1 MGTKCAIVAL
11 ALLVFASDVHCQSQS
26 CGLKV
31 TPAGAVRVRPGHDV
45 TLVCDASCLGPL
57 SRDQLKWLDPRGD
70 RIPTQAAGVRLF
82 AVTYNRW
89 MLSRVVLLNPQLGDS
104 GVYTCELRH
113 GGQHLQYAAV
123 VQVEDDTEVE
133 VGPRR
138 GDIYIEPDPD
148 FTNTRPVRSVPSD
161 LDPHLQ
167 GDAENDD
174 SFPNYPGEVSDPRD
188 SPDDHEPGD
197 DADRHA
203 DADYETELYD
213 NANSEPRVK
222 NSLMD
227 IDPEVMI
234 TSNGR
239 NMAGMKQL
247 SITKELSGNARLN
260 DVKTQARIRR
270 NVVDKGGSSTN
281 DALLVSNDYE
291 TTTQVS
297 TQFDYETNT
306 NQSPDH
312 QDTDNSFNTALQ
324 FEDMPNSTQLS
335 TTSGLTPRDINDSVT
350 TTVTGGN
357 TSIWA
362 SNFPGASS
370 TIESTSDEAK
380 LTTTAGTPPPVTQMP
395 AATTS
400 TTTPAATTVKPP
412 AQDKTTTKSTA
423 KTTPG
428 GVAQTKT
435 SKTNAGTDP
444 DFGRYGVLAFAL
456 ALSAAFLL
464 LVALLLV
471 LLCPRFY
478 GGKRRKHT
486 INTPEVEGGGRHGG
500 ARPGSRGDGDGVFPM
515 GEVPHKK
522 LTPMTSTTGLNGEY
536 HTAIDLDSDDPNKV
550 KAKEGQV
557 QEEAKKD
564 AAEGENK
571 EEEAKPQESFV
582 STFLIGRLSSSKQTE
597 GEKLGDRS
605 AVEGDED
612 VFKSPPAGA
621 DKPVTESEAKEEKE
635 KKTEGSSSSGSSS
648 SSSDSDAEETGKK
661 DSSDDGNDARP
672 ASTGSG
678 AGLMPNIRI
687 EFKETNMDEE
697 L

>member
-1 MGTKCAIVAL
+1 MGKKCAIVAL
-11 ALLVFASDVHCQSQS
+11 ALLVFAADVHCQSQS
-26 CGLKV
+26 CGLKM

-57 SRDQLKWLDPRGD
+57 SRGQLQWRDPRGD
-70 RIPTQAAGVRLF
+70 RIPAQAAGVRLF

-89 MLSRVVLLNPQLGDS
+89 MLSRVALLNPQLGDS

-123 VQVEDDTEVE
+123 VQVEDDTEGD

-174 SFPNYPGEVSDPRD
+174 SFPDYPGEVSNPRD
-188 SPDDHEPGD
+188 SPDDHEPVD

-203 DADYETELYD
+203 DADYETERHD
-213 NANSEPRVK
+213 NANNEPGVMD
-222 NSLMD
+222 SLKD
-227 IDPEVMI
+227 IDPEVMF
-234 TSNGR
+234 SANGR
-239 NMAGMKQL
+239 NIAGMKQL
-247 SITKELSGNARLN
+247 PITKELSGNARLD

-270 NVVDKGGSSTN
+270 NVANEGGSSDN
-281 DALLVSNDYE
+281 DTSPLVYDNES
-291 TTTQVS
+291 TTQAF
-297 TQFDYETNT
+297 TKFDYETST
-306 NQSPDH
+306 NQPDS
-312 QDTDNSFNTALQ
+312 QDNDSNVNTVLQ
-324 FEDMPNSTQLS
+324 DGEMLNSTQLPD
-335 TTSGLTPRDINDSVT
+335 TPGLTSKDMNGSVT
-350 TTVTGGN
+350 STVTGEI
-357 TSIWA
+357 TSNLA
-362 SNFPGASS
+362 SNVTGASS
-370 TIESTSDEAK
+370 TIALTPDEAK
-380 LTTTAGTPPPVTQMP
+380 FTTTPVTPPPVTQTK
-395 AATTS
+395 AAA
-400 TTTPAATTVKPP
+400 TTPAAKTTVKSNAP
-412 AQDKTTTKSTA
+412 DKAITNPTIKRTTTE
-423 KTTPG
+423 PH
-428 GVAQTKT
+428 TKT
-435 SKTNAGTDP
+435 QAKSSKTNASTDP

-471 LLCPRFY
+471 LLCPRFFS
-478 GGKRRKHT
+478 GKRQKHT
-486 INTPEVEGGGRHGG
+486 INTPGVEGGGRHGG
-500 ARPGSRGDGDGVFPM
+500 VRPGSRGDGDGVFLM
-515 GEVPHKK
+515 GEMPHKK

-536 HTAIDLDSDDPNKV
+536 HTAIDLDSDDPMKV
-550 KAKEGQV
+550 KANEGQV
-557 QEEAKKD
+557 QEKAKKD
-564 AAEGENK
+564 AAEAENK

-612 VFKSPPAGA
+612 VFKAAPTGA

-635 KKTEGSSSSGSSS
+635 SKKEGSSSSGPSS

-697 L
+697 